1 MHFDRKGDSM
11 SNLTLIQNN
20 LIPVYQSKKQESV
33 VNARELYDFL
43 ESKQEFAPWIKNKID
58 KYGFVE
64 NEDFLIVLSKT
75 SGRPKQDF
83 ILKLDVAKEIAMVEN
98 NEKGKQVRKYFISI
112 EKEMQNRNVAKV
124 QSKPIRLNLTE
135 SIKALPESP
144 NKRFKY
150 KQYTDLV
157 YKFIF
162 NKNSKQLRE
171 MYGIGEKETPRNYFT
186 ADEFEKVTKLEH
198 QVSTL
203 IELEMTYEE
212 IKELLNKKFAAIKNV
227 QLKE

>member
-1 MHFDRKGDSM
+1 M

-20 LIPVYQSKKQESV
+20 LIPVYQSKKQEGV

-43 ESKQEFAPWIKNKID
+43 ESKQEFTTWIKNKID
-58 KYGFVE
+58 KYGFIE
-64 NEDFLIVLSKT
+64 NEDFLIILSKT

-98 NEKGKQVRKYFISI
+98 NEKGKQVRRYFISI
-112 EKEMQNRNVAKV
+112 EKEMQNRNIAKV

-135 SIKALPESP
+135 SIKALPDSP
-144 NKRFKY
+144 HKRFKY
-150 KQYTDLV
+150 KQYTDIV

-171 MYGIGEKETPRNYFT
+171 MYGIGEKETPRNHFT

-212 IKELLNKKFAAIKNV
+212 IKDVLNKKFTAIKNV
-227 QLKE
+227 QLKGEV